1 MPAGP
6 GGAGRRHQG
15 QEADRGDAR
24 DRRPLL
30 LRLPPP
36 LQGPDH
42 VGGDLA
48 LRDTGPH
55 QPGAL
60 LQHSLLLSPDVLHQ
74 LRHQPHPLQH
84 HVLQVGSGGGGGG
97 DVINDSDFS
106 SQNLPD
112 VDVLICLF
120 PDSETGSAEC
130 SDVGKIFCSK
140 ERDPLRKVTLPLRG
154 ED

>member
-6 GGAGRRHQG
+6 AGRAGRRDPG

-24 DRRPLL
+24 HRRPLL

-36 LQGPDH
+36 LQGPDD

-84 HVLQVGSGGGGGG
+84 HVLQV
-97 DVINDSDFS
+97 INNSDFS

-120 PDSETGSAEC
+120 PDSETGSAEY

-140 ERDPLRKVTLPLRG
+140 ERDPLRKVTLPQRG
-154 ED
+154 EDGF